1 MLDCLIIGDSIAH
14 GVATQHH
21 VCADYGHVGWTSKQ
35 VNRYYKTSVLDADT
49 VVISLGT
56 NDTAAVD
63 TYGEISQLRSRIH
76 AKRVIWIMPAAVNPQ
91 SGTTAMSIQ
100 NIVSAVAAMYKDH
113 TLTIPKPMA
122 DHYHPT
128 GKGYKQLVKEAGI

>member
-1 MLDCLIIGDSIAH
+1 MLECLIIGDSIAH
-14 GVATQHH
+14 GIAMQRH

-35 VNRYYKTSVLDADT
+35 VNNHYKTSVLDANT

-56 NDTAAVD
+56 NDTAMTD

-76 AKRVIWIMPAAVNPQ
+76 AKRVIWIIPAAVNPQ
-91 SGTTAMSIQ
+91 SGANALTIQ
-100 NIVSAVAAMYKDH
+100 HIVSAVASMYKDY
-113 TLTIPKPMA
+113 TLTIPKPLA

-128 GKGYKQLVKEAGI
+128 GKGYKQLAKEAGL